1 MAENDYNFDNFLVYA
16 NESSNSENEQ
26 QKNNKSTSK
35 GRQVREEDKKNKK
48 APTEKASSVRI
59 KARSGR
65 TTPFAVQL
73 HERDQE
79 IIRAVCDAEG
89 ITQKRFFE
97 YMIDGF
103 LEGKGK
109 RARVR
114 TAIENY
120 RAKAQKYENSLL
132 D

>member
-1 MAENDYNFDNFLVYA
+1 MAENDYDFDNFLSDTTEPA
-16 NESSNSENEQ
+16 NSEE
-26 QKNNKSTSK
+26 KPKKDNNRRS
-35 GRQVREEDKKNKK
+35 KK
-48 APTEKASSVRI
+48 AQSRGKHGKNASVRI
-59 KARSGR
+59 KARSGQ

-79 IIRAVCDAEG
+79 IIRAVCDTEG

-97 YMIDGF
+97 YLIDGF
-103 LEGKGK
+103 LKGK
-109 RARVR
+109 KAQVR

-120 RAKAQKYENSLL
+120 RAKTQKYENSLL